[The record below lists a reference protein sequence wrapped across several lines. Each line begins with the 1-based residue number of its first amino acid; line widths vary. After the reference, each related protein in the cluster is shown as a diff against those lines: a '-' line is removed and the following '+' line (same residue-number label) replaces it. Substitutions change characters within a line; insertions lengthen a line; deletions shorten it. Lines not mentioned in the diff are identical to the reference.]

1 MQLKPAR
8 TPRPFSCILFVGVY
22 YPPGQTADAEKVMLD
37 YLSDD
42 LDLFLRDHPS
52 AGIVIAGDFNKLNLS
67 SLCRFTQSRESSNER
82 KDCIGSDPNQYDS
95 YEQVQ
100 HLPPIGRS
108 DHQTLLLKP
117 KIGEKTKP
125 IVRRIR
131 QMKPE
136 NLADLCV

>member
-1 MQLKPAR
+1 MDNLHDR
-8 TPRPFSCILFVGVY
+8 
-22 YPPGQTADAEKVMLD
+22 
-37 YLSDD
+37 
-42 LDLFLRDHPS
+42 
-52 AGIVIAGDFNKLNLS
+52 LNL
-67 SLCRFTQSRESSNER
+67 N
-82 KDCIGSDPNQYDS
+82 DS

-108 DHQTLLLKP
+108 DHQTLLFKP

-136 NLADLCV
+136 NIRSLGLKLNLESWDAVFDTSDVDEKVKSFMTLFVVVLKSASSQYRINMPLLLQFPK